1 MFSSSILLELELEL
15 AVLLEELCLRRLWTE
30 TESKLILVL
39 LCLSLLER
47 NPDDPFWSTPLFSWC
62 IRTVQDL
69 VTNHEIRQTKTRSNS
84 SSRLLLLLLR
94 GAGEIFQ
101 CEEDGMAW
109 LGLKSSLTH
118 MSYALHNVHTHEQQQ
133 QRSWISPT
141 CPHSTL
147 RRFGQETSEGSKL
160 YYHWKNGI
168 HEVNCKVLNSI
179 FYFNTCKYY
188 LHWTD

>member
-30 TESKLILVL
+30 TESKLVLVF
-39 LCLSLLER
+39 LSLIER

-62 IRTVQDL
+62 IRNCSRPCCS
-69 VTNHEIRQTKTRSNS
+69 TNHEIRPS

-118 MSYALHNVHTHEQQQ
+118 MSYARHNVHTHTKSSSSSSREAGSH
-133 QRSWISPT
+133 QRALIVRLDVLAKRQVRDRN
-141 CPHSTL
+141 C
-147 RRFGQETSEGSKL
+147 FIIEIV
-160 YYHWKNGI
+160 GI
-168 HEVNCKVLNSI
+168 HEANCKVLNI
-179 FYFNTCKYY
+179 LFQHLQIMFGLK
-188 LHWTD
+188 WWK